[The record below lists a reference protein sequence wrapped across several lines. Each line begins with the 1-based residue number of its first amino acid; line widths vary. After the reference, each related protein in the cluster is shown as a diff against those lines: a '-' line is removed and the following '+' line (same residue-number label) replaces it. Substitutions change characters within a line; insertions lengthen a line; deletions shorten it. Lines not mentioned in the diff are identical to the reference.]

1 MADLISYMRQYNETA
16 ASGEDL
22 RFYGFDMQRYVYS
35 FQFLTEGCKK
45 AGIDTESLE
54 SLMDGEN
61 WSAGYS
67 NKDRIQILSQIKA
80 QLEKQKN
87 TGQAVHFAD
96 VLLQY
101 LDFQVKLDIFQDNPV
116 ALDALATLR
125 DELLAQNINW
135 IAAQESQA
143 GHDRIFVTGHNTH
156 VARWESSDSM
166 GKLLADEMGK
176 GYDVIGTDFYK
187 TSH

>member
-1 MADLISYMRQYNETA
+1 
-16 ASGEDL
+16 
-22 RFYGFDMQRYVYS
+22 
-35 FQFLTEGCKK
+35 
-45 AGIDTESLE
+45 
-54 SLMDGEN
+54 MDGEN

-80 QLEKQKN
+80 QLEKQKH

-101 LDFQVKLDIFQDNPV
+101 LDFQVNLDISQDDPV

-143 GHDRIFVTGHNTH
+143 GHDRI
-156 VARWESSDSM
+156 
-166 GKLLADEMGK
+166 L
-176 GYDVIGTDFYK
+176 
-187 TSH
+187 